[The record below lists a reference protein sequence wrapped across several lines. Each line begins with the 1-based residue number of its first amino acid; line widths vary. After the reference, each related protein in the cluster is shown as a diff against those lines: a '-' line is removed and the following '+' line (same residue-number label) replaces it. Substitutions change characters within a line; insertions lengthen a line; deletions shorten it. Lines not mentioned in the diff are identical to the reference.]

1 MTVLP
6 CNGTPHLWCVLA
18 LVRAVVAMGDANI
31 ILDLMRMAA
40 PECCVKRG
48 TTVIID
54 DTTEYDSKSNG
65 VAEVAVREVNGVA
78 RSIRVTLSELY
89 KKDISSK
96 HPVALARLLRGWPD
110 HACADW
116 SRRDDTPSEVEREN
130 IPQTTLH
137 LRRACPL
144 PPHRLESKSTPRT
157 PE

>member
-1 MTVLP
+1 M
-6 CNGTPHLWCVLA
+6 CVQV
-18 LVRAVVAMGDANI
+18 LVRATVAMGDAKI
-31 ILDLMRMAA
+31 ILWSDNE
-40 PECCVKRG
+40 PEILYLKRTECLGKHG

-65 VAEVAVREVNGVA
+65 LAEVAVREVNGVA

-89 KKDISSK
+89 KKDISSE
-96 HPVALARLLRGWPD
+96 HPVVLARLQRGRPD

-116 SRRDDTPSEVEREN
+116 SRRDDTPSEVERES

-144 PPHRLESKSTPRT
+144 CLSIG
-157 PE
+157 